1 MAGVRAMAVRVRRLE
16 REAAP
21 ASPIVRA
28 YGSFD
33 AYAAKVQADIDA
45 GRLDSRDMAVVV
57 SALRAWETN
66 RVWRD

>member
-16 REAAP
+16 RAASP
-21 ASPIVRA
+21 ASPIALA

-33 AYAAKVQADIDA
+33 AYAAKVQADIEA

-57 SALRAWETN
+57 TALRAWETN
-66 RVWRD
+66 GVWRG